1 MSTLLEVVRRRIEEE
16 GLTVEDDRGGL
27 LVRGGG
33 QDQAVSVWVDETD
46 RVVRAEEVITY
57 PVDDFSPALGEAL
70 DLLNQARVGVV
81 YGYQDSQRAVV
92 AASVWS
98 SPSRDISQSQLHLL
112 LALLAE
118 ARARDGAV
126 LLRVAEGDAGPR
138 DVLDEDDGNKLRLAT
153 SRFSQA
159 VTSRYDVFSD
169 PQDAPPPRRATDTWA
184 EPPTRPLGK
193 ISEVQYGAYDEA
205 EEERPPADY
214 APPGGGDWE
223 ADPAWDDALAARA
236 EGGPPPEPAPTRE
249 RRARATTRKHET
261 EPAEAAA
268 PGGDDPRPRGT
279 GRYAFQRAI
288 SEMDRREH
296 TPVDLTV
303 GRRSLKWRA
312 LKSIALLLVGG
323 AVAVVLFDRIVRPL
337 VPGLPTFDVD
347 VGSWFAAATQSEEER
362 ELARR
367 EALGPGPELLVLE
380 LEEPLPNQSFLQ
392 ACLSAL
398 GPDARGPI
406 ERVIVSGATEDA
418 RVRAYKAWSAAGFDG
433 SPEGRLALA
442 RALQAVNRPGDKVLG
457 LLLAGIDRDPPPDP
471 AVIAALEG
479 LPHGPL
485 WRELVERLGRAGEG
499 AEERA
504 KALSTLLERDTPDS
518 AALRAL
524 IETGHGP
531 DDALVR
537 LVTARGVA
545 WAREEGWAL
554 LSALTQK
561 GAGHVAALLAA
572 EGEEARL
579 LGLDLLGAARPAG
592 AAEPVT
598 RLLRDV
604 RQPVRLRIRAAIV
617 LGEIGAPEST
627 WELVLVLNRKDEEPA
642 VHDEV
647 RRALSKLP
655 EGPAVEQLA
664 PHLASDRAGE
674 RYYAVRGLA
683 ALRGPTALGALI
695 DVLGREPEGRV
706 RVYVLQ
712 ILEQQQKVPAQQ
724 KALAAG
730 LGTFRRL
737 ARSDPDE
744 RVRAH
749 ARRLYMALTGHEP

>member
-1 MSTLLEVVRRRIEEE
+1 MSTLLEVVRRRIADE
-16 GLTVEDDRGGL
+16 GLAVEDDRGGL
-27 LVRGGG
+27 LVRGGAD
-33 QDQAVSVWVDETD
+33 DQAVSVWVDETD

-70 DLLNQARVGVV
+70 DLLNQARVGVI

-92 AASVWS
+92 AATVWS

-118 ARARDGAV
+118 AKARDGAV
-126 LLRVAEGDAGPR
+126 LLRIAEGDAGPR
-138 DVLDEDDGNKLRLAT
+138 EVLDQDGGKLRLAT

-159 VTSRYDVFSD
+159 VTSRYDVFAD
-169 PQDAPPPRRATDTWA
+169 PHDAPPPRRAADAWA

-193 ISEVQYGAYDEA
+193 ISEVHYGAYDEPE
-205 EEERPPADY
+205 EEERPAADY
-214 APPGGGDWE
+214 APVAGDDWE
-223 ADPAWDDALAARA
+223 ADPAWEDALAARA
-236 EGGPPPEPAPTRE
+236 EGGPPPEPAPERE
-249 RRARATTRKHET
+249 RRDRVTTRRHEL
-261 EPAEAAA
+261 EPAEPAAPAAA
-268 PGGDDPRPRGT
+268 DPRPRGT
-279 GRYAFQRAI
+279 ARHALQRAI
-288 SEMDRREH
+288 SQVERREH
-296 TPVDLTV
+296 APVDLTA
-303 GRRSLKWRA
+303 GRRSLKRRTLKA
-312 LKSIALLLVGG
+312 LGLLLVGG

-337 VPGLPTFDVD
+337 APALPSFDVD
-347 VGSWFAAATQSEEER
+347 VGSWFAAATQSEAER

-367 EALGPGPELLVLE
+367 EALGPGAELLVLE

-418 RVRAYKAWSAAGFDG
+418 RVRAYKTWSSAGFDAP
-433 SPEGRLALA
+433 PEARLALA
-442 RALQAVNRPGDKVLG
+442 RALQGVNRPGDKVFG

-471 AVIAALEG
+471 AVIAALQG

-485 WRELVERLGRAGEG
+485 WLELVERLGRAGDG
-499 AEERA
+499 AQERA
-504 KALSTLLERDTPDS
+504 AALSALLERDTPDS

-537 LVTARGVA
+537 LVTARGVP
-545 WAREEGWAL
+545 WARQEGWAL
-554 LSALTQK
+554 LGSLAQK
-561 GAGHVAALLAA
+561 GAGHVGPLLTA
-572 EGEEARL
+572 EAEEARL
-579 LGLDLLGAARPAG
+579 LGLDLLAAARPAG
-592 AAEPVT
+592 TAEAVLK
-598 RLLRDV
+598 LLRDT

-617 LGEIGAPEST
+617 LGELAAPETT
-627 WELVLVLNRKDEEPA
+627 WELVLLLNRKDEEPA

-655 EGPAVEQLA
+655 EARAVEQLA

-683 ALRGPTALGALI
+683 GLKGPTALGALI
-695 DVLGREPEGRV
+695 DALGREPEGRV

-712 ILEQQQKVPAQQ
+712 ILEQQQKDSTQQ